1 MKTLESRKRTNSN
14 TACPKSNST
23 SFESCRT
30 TGTKQRNV
38 KQNTRGKQ
46 KWKVAR
52 LEKARE
58 RLRGGVCYFANNPA
72 ENFHFDREKRRWK
85 GGGGWRGYTSHCG
98 YRPDNAILTRLAA
111 LWKCHCVLS
120 SRSPAFT
127 NLLYTPNS
135 SCFLRLFRGYDG
147 ETFFA
152 PPESCPRELQILV
165 AVARWEFRAVEFV
178 SMDFQNK

>member
-85 GGGGWRGYTSHCG
+85 GGGVERVHV
-98 YRPDNAILTRLAA
+98 A
-111 LWKCHCVLS
+111 
-120 SRSPAFT
+120 
-127 NLLYTPNS
+127 
-135 SCFLRLFRGYDG
+135 LRLQTGQCHTDQAGRPMEVPLCALLEVSSFHQLAIHTEQFLFSAIIPRLRWRNLFCAPRVLPPRITDSGSSGSSMRISCCRIRFDG
-147 ETFFA
+147 FSE
-152 PPESCPRELQILV
+152 
-165 AVARWEFRAVEFV
+165 
-178 SMDFQNK
+178 

>member
-1 MKTLESRKRTNSN
+1 MKTLESRKRTRTRPVRNQTPLLSN
-14 TACPKSNST
+14 
-23 SFESCRT
+23 RT

-46 KWKVAR
+46 KWKVVR

-58 RLRGGVCYFANNPA
+58 RLRGEFLVGEGFVTSLTTRPKTSTSTERNVGG
-72 ENFHFDREKRRWK
+72 K

-98 YRPDNAILTRLAA
+98 YRPDNAILTRLVA

-127 NLLYTPNS
+127 NLLYTSDS
-135 SCFLRLFRGYDG
+135 SCFLRLFHGYDG
-147 ETFFA
+147 ETFFT
-152 PPESCPRELQILV
+152 PPVESSLATSCPRES
-165 AVARWEFRAVEFV
+165 W
-178 SMDFQNK
+178 

>member
-85 GGGGWRGYTSHCG
+85 GGGGGEGTRRIAATDRTMPYWPGWLPYGSATVCSPRGLQLSPTCYTHRTVLVFCDYS
-98 YRPDNAILTRLAA
+98 AA
-111 LWKCHCVLS
+111 TMEK
-120 SRSPAFT
+120 P
-127 NLLYTPNS
+127 
-135 SCFLRLFRGYDG
+135 FLR
-147 ETFFA
+147 
-152 PPESCPRELQILV
+152 PPSLTPENYRF
-165 AVARWEFRAVEFV
+165 W
-178 SMDFQNK
+178 